1 MTKIIWA
8 KTWKFFLTACMYVCT
23 ECMIDVFFY
32 VFVAVRML
40 MLMLLMETAVFQ
52 NSELYYFSFSCF
64 ISKLS
69 SNRESVFTM
78 FTNILSFE

>member
-1 MTKIIWA
+1 
-8 KTWKFFLTACMYVCT
+8 MYVCT

-78 FTNILSFE
+78 CTNTLSFE

>member
-1 MTKIIWA
+1 MY
-8 KTWKFFLTACMYVCT
+8 ACMYVCT
-23 ECMIDVFFY
+23 EFMINVFFF

-78 FTNILSFE
+78 CTNILSVE

>member
-1 MTKIIWA
+1 MY
-8 KTWKFFLTACMYVCT
+8 ACMYVCT
-23 ECMIDVFFY
+23 ECMIDVFFFY
-32 VFVAVRML
+32 VFVAVTML

-78 FTNILSFE
+78 CTNILHLNDMIKPIFTSVPH